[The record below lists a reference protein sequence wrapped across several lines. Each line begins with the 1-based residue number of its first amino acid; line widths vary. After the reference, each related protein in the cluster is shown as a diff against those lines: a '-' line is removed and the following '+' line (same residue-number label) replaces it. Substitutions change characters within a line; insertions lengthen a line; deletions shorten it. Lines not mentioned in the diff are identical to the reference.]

1 MSFDHPFYITH
12 HYETEEQMPAVDL
25 DFVDKVI
32 AEFNIELLT
41 KFQTRKEVRK
51 YFYDKIDP
59 LNYKQIYEIMKDID
73 RKQNG
78 GELTLKFPK
87 KINNIVNELYESEVI

>member
-1 MSFDHPFYITH
+1 MSFEHPFYITH
-12 HYETEEQMPAVDL
+12 HYEEEEQMPAVDL

-32 AEFNIELLT
+32 AEYNIELLT

-78 GELTLKFPK
+78 GELTLNFPK
-87 KINNIVNELYESEVI
+87 KINNIVNELYESQVI